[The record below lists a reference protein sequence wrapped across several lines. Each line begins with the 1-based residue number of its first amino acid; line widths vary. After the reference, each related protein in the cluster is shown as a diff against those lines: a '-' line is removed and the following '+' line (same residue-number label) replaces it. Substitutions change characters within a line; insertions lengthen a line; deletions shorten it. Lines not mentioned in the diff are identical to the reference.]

1 MKKIA
6 FLLALL
12 MFVLPITAN
21 AATPRS
27 IFIKPG
33 ISFDDDTANC
43 TVSVTGNS
51 MKDDIEVVVKLWQ
64 GNICIATWKTSGT
77 GYVNFSKSKTV
88 STGVEYELTADVTI
102 NGIKQPTVSITR
114 RS

>member
-1 MKKIA
+1 MKRIA

-12 MFVLPITAN
+12 MFILPVTAN

-33 ISFDDDTANC
+33 ISFEEDTAIC

-51 MKDDIEVVVKLWQ
+51 MKDNIEVTVKLWQ
-64 GNICIATWKTSGT
+64 ESSCIATWTTSGT
-77 GYVNFSKSKTV
+77 GYVNFSTTRSV
-88 STGVEYELTADVTI
+88 RDGVEYTLTADVTI
-102 NGIKQPTVSITR
+102 NGVKQPTASISR
-114 RS
+114 KS

>member
-1 MKKIA
+1 MKKLA

-27 IFIKPG
+27 IYIKPG
-33 ISFDDDTANC
+33 ISFNDDTANC
-43 TVSVTGNS
+43 TVSVTGNT

-64 GNICIATWKTSGT
+64 GNSCIATWKASGT

-88 STGVEYELTADVTI
+88 NPGVEYKLTADATI
-102 NGIKQPTVSITR
+102 NGIKQPTASISG

>member
-27 IFIKPG
+27 VFIKPG
-33 ISFDDDTANC
+33 ISFDADTAIC
-43 TVSVTGNS
+43 TVSVTGNT
-51 MKDDIEVVVKLWQ
+51 MRDEIDVVVKLWQ
-64 GNICIATWKTSGT
+64 GSNCVVTWTTSGT
-77 GYVNFSKSKTV
+77 GYVNFSKSITV
-88 STGVEYELTADVTI
+88 SNGVEYTLTADVTI
-102 NGIKQPTVSITR
+102 NGINQPTVSISG

>member
-21 AATPRS
+21 AAAPRS
-27 IFIKPG
+27 VFIKPG
-33 ISFDDDTANC
+33 ISFNGNTANC
-43 TVSVTGNS
+43 TVSVTGNTMS
-51 MKDDIEVVVKLWQ
+51 DDIEVVVKLWQ
-64 GNICIATWKTSGT
+64 GNSCLVTWNTSGI
-77 GYVNFSKSKTV
+77 GYVNFSKSRTV
-88 STGVEYELTADVTI
+88 SDGVVYTLTADVTI
-102 NGIKQPTVSITR
+102 NGIKQPIASISS